1 VVASERG
8 CRRRPRG
15 DGCREKLT
23 VVTKGE
29 RGCTASTDGETFDV
43 PGFPV
48 DAVSTLGTRDSFR
61 ALDGRS
67 TIPSWD
73 ELEASVA

>member
-1 VVASERG
+1 
-8 CRRRPRG
+8 
-15 DGCREKLT
+15 
-23 VVTKGE
+23 VTKGE

-67 TIPSWD
+67 TIPSWA